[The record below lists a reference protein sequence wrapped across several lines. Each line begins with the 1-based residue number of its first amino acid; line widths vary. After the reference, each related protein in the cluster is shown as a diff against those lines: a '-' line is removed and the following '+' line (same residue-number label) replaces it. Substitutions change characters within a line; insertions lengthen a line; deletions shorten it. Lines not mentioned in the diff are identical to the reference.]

1 MTAELSHMV
10 DRPTCIDCGASA
22 PTTDTNYTLISATF
36 GWRLTRR
43 VLADG
48 SRAVEW
54 RCPTCW
60 SVHKGTTHPAA
71 TTLTRPKRP
80 GQNGAAEVSL
90 AEADTDVA
98 MEKLPAR
105 DRRR

>member
-1 MTAELSHMV
+1 
-10 DRPTCIDCGASA
+10 
-22 PTTDTNYTLISATF
+22 
-36 GWRLTRR
+36 
-43 VLADG
+43 
-48 SRAVEW
+48 VEW